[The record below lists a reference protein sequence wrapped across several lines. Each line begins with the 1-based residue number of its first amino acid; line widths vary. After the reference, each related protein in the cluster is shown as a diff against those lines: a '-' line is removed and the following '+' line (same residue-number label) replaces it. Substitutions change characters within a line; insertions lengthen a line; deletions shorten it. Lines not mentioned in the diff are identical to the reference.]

1 MAYLRIFNP
10 ESPPRIAV
18 FPSILLAAGLTIS
31 PDEDPIYFGEVYA
44 YEKVQLE
51 QCKFAFTLT
60 PTSGDCHLDLER
72 PGLPTPSP
80 ITHKISF
87 VSPISEPT
95 PILVCISH
103 KQPGEYDLQIF
114 IPTSDCG
121 DLSRT
126 LRFTCIGLARIEGKI
141 RDFFTKQPI
150 PGASVEA
157 LSYYLTTV
165 TFGTNSYSGVGRPG
179 TQVIKASAEGYRE
192 QIVSV
197 EITEAETLIKDFE
210 MSPVVT
216 VGDVIGALRE
226 SCALELPSAPS
237 YHVDMNGD
245 GRIGL
250 EEAILLLHLVS
261 GLR

>member
-1 MAYLRIFNP
+1 MAYLRSTTLKALLVLLFL
-10 ESPPRIAV
+10 
-18 FPSILLAAGLTIS
+18 PSILLAAGLTIS
-31 PDEDPIYFGEVYA
+31 PDEDPIYFGDVYA

-126 LRFTCIGLARIEGKI
+126 LRFTCIGLARIEGKVL
-141 RDFFTKQPI
+141 DFFTREPI
-150 PGASVEA
+150 LGASVEA
-157 LSYYLTTV
+157 LSYYLTIV
-165 TFGTNSYSGVGRPG
+165 TFGTNSYSGQGRPG
-179 TQVIKASAEGYRE
+179 TQHVRARAEGYRE
-192 QIVSV
+192 QIVTV
-197 EITEAETLIKDFE
+197 EITDTATLIKDLE
-210 MSPVVT
+210 MIPIVT
-216 VGDVIGALRE
+216 VGNVIAALRE

>member
-1 MAYLRIFNP
+1 MPYLRIFTL
-10 ESPPRIAV
+10 SAFLSLLF
-18 FPSILLAAGLTIS
+18 FPNILLAAGLTIS

-44 YEKVQLE
+44 YEKVKLE

-60 PTSGDCHLDLER
+60 PTSGDCQLLISPDE
-72 PGLPTPSP
+72 TPQP
-80 ITHKISF
+80 VTHKIF
-87 VSPISEPT
+87 FISPISEPT
-95 PILVCISH
+95 PILVCISSQ
-103 KQPGEYDLQIF
+103 QPGEHDFQIL
-114 IPTSDCG
+114 IASSNCG
-121 DLSRT
+121 DLHRT

-141 RDFFTKQPI
+141 RDFFTKHPI

-250 EEAILLLHLVS
+250 EEAILLIHLVS